1 MSDVFAN
8 PEHVGFWEAARR
20 APAGEK
26 VDWEEFLAGSKVL
39 ARCGIHY
46 PEAGV
51 YVARRH
57 SYPPR
62 LGSGYRGATISG
74 RGAPYTCLQG

>member
-26 VDWEEFLAGSKVL
+26 VDWEEFLAGS
-39 ARCGIHY
+39 RCVSPTFLIPG
-46 PEAGV
+46 
-51 YVARRH
+51 
-57 SYPPR
+57 
-62 LGSGYRGATISG
+62 LFT
-74 RGAPYTCLQG
+74 